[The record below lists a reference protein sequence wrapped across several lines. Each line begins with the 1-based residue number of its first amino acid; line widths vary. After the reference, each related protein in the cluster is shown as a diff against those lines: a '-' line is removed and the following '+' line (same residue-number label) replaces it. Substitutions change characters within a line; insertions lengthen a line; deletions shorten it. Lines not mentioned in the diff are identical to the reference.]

1 MLDGDMSAPVGLLI
15 VQIGTCWIFCQIMM
29 RKQLLSL
36 SLFVL
41 ILSPVSRA
49 YELLYT
55 AKIDPESKKALVEV
69 ALSGEDVPSKL
80 TLNLASGRYKDL
92 KSAQPLEEKEGK
104 AIWHT
109 AGNEAKLRYSFVINN
124 QRKNGGYDSR
134 ITKDWAILRSDKLI
148 PPISATSR
156 GRATDTRLKLE
167 MPEGWSSALPYPQI
181 EENLYQISDKK
192 RRFVRPKGWMIVGK
206 IGSRQDLIAN
216 TDTRISGPKGQNI
229 RRQDILA
236 FLNWNLPELKKIFP
250 LFPDHL
256 LIVTAD
262 DPMWR
267 GGLSGTR
274 SLFMHADRPLIS
286 GNRTSSMIHELVHV
300 GTGIH
305 GDDQSD
311 WIVEGLAEFYSLEI
325 LRRTGGISDD
335 RYQEAMDKLINWGK
349 KAPTLLVKRSSG
361 PVTARAAGVMLELD
375 KEIREASNGK
385 ASIDEVAKALAST
398 RGEVTL
404 ERFRKL
410 SEQAAGRPVKA
421 LALENLTEKNSKVV
435 KQQIKK
441 SPDDGGGER
450 QGQDH

>member
-1 MLDGDMSAPVGLLI
+1 MMLIRLLTFTVLALTLAPV
-15 VQIGTCWIFCQIMM
+15 TW
-29 RKQLLSL
+29 
-36 SLFVL
+36 
-41 ILSPVSRA
+41 A
-49 YELLYT
+49 YDLLYT
-55 AKIDPESKKALVEV
+55 AKIDPDTKLARVELT
-69 ALSGEDVPSKL
+69 LSGKDIPSKL
-80 TLNLASGRYKDL
+80 SINLSSGRYKDL
-92 KSAQPLEEKEGK
+92 KSDDPLDIKGNKAVWRPKGRKGK
-104 AIWHT
+104 
-109 AGNEAKLRYSFVINN
+109 LSYSFIIDN
-124 QRKNGGYDSR
+124 QRSNGGYDSR
-134 ITKDWAILRSDKLI
+134 ITQDWAILRSDKLI
-148 PPISATSR
+148 APISATSR
-156 GRATDTRLKLE
+156 GRSNARLKLE
-167 MPEGWSSALPYPQI
+167 MPNGWSSALPYPKI
-181 EENLYQISDKK
+181 EDNFYQLSDPK

-206 IGSRQDLIAN
+206 IGSRQDFIAD
-216 TDTRISGPKGQNI
+216 TDTRISGPKDENI

-236 FLNWNLPELKKIFP
+236 FLNWNLPELKRIFP

-325 LRRTGGISDD
+325 LRRTGGISET
-335 RYQEAMDKLINWGK
+335 RYQEAMDKLAQWGE

-361 PVTARAAGVMLELD
+361 PVTARAASVMLELD
-375 KEIREASNGK
+375 KEIRKMSGEK
-385 ASIDEVAKALAST
+385 ASIDDVARELAST

-410 SEQAAGRPVKA
+410 SERAAGQPVKA
-421 LALENLTEKNSKVV
+421 LALKNLTDKE
-435 KQQIKK
+435 
-441 SPDDGGGER
+441 P
-450 QGQDH
+450 